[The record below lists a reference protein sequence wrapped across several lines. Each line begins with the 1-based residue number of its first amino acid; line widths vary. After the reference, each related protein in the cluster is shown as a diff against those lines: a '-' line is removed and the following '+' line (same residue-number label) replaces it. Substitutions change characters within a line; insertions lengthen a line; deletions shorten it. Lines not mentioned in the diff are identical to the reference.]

1 MALHRMKVYKL
12 GIGLITHDPILIL
25 LEEDGTRSL
34 PINIGVFEASSIA
47 FVLEKTELARPITHD
62 VVKDIINHLQA
73 EVKQVNIDKVVGDT
87 FYATLILEHDGKE
100 IDIDTRP
107 SDGIAIALRTDSP
120 IYVDE
125 ELLHDEGVHV
135 ADLGLDPQD
144 RTEEN
149 PLEET
154 KETKEAENYDAK
166 DIEDYIQ
173 NLDPNDFDSEG

>member
-1 MALHRMKVYKL
+1 MALHKMKVYKL

-62 VVKDIINHLQA
+62 IVKDIIDNLQA
-73 EVKQVNIDKVVGDT
+73 EVKQVNIDKIVGDT
-87 FYATLILEHDGKE
+87 FYATLVLEHDGKE
-100 IDIDTRP
+100 INIDTRP
-107 SDGIAIALRTDSP
+107 SDGIAIALRTASP
-120 IYVDE
+120 IYANE
-125 ELLHDEGVHV
+125 ELLHNEGVQI
-135 ADLGLDPQD
+135 ADLGLDPND
-144 RTEEN
+144 RTEESS
-149 PLEET
+149 EET
-154 KETKEAENYDAK
+154 KETENYDAK